1 MQFLERVKKELSEI
15 EQAIEEHLSAHVP
28 LAKEVSQY
36 ILRSGGKRLR
46 PLLFVLSARLCGHCN
61 GQEIQL
67 SPIFEYI
74 HVASLL
80 HDDVID
86 KAKLRRGRA
95 SANIVWGNTIPIL
108 AGDFLLSTA
117 LSLATSS
124 GNLKIVSVLSEATK
138 HLSQGEILEIV
149 ETENLDLTEEEYL
162 EIVAGKTA
170 ALMAAACRLGAI
182 LACAPEES
190 EEALERYG
198 YHIGLAFQIID
209 DVLDYVGRK
218 EVFGKPVGQDLKEGK
233 NTLPLIYTLRNCSQ
247 KERQEIAD
255 LFKKPT
261 KKDISEIIKK
271 VKAYGGL
278 NYARNKAK
286 EFIDIGERALSLFP
300 EGPNKKCLQE
310 AAEFIIERQY

>member
-1 MQFLERVKKELSEI
+1 MHFLERVEKELFEI
-15 EQAIEEHLSAHVP
+15 EQAIEKHLSAYAP

-46 PLLFVLSARLCGHCN
+46 PLLFVLSARLCGHYN
-61 GQEIQL
+61 GQEIEF

-74 HVASLL
+74 HMASLL

-86 KAKLRRGRA
+86 KAKLRRGRT

-108 AGDFLLSTA
+108 AGDFLYSTA

-124 GNLKIVSVLSEATK
+124 GNLKMVSVLSEATK
-138 HLSQGEILEIV
+138 RLSQGEILEIV
-149 ETENLDLTEEEYL
+149 ETENLDLTEEKYL
-162 EIVAGKTA
+162 KIIADKTA
-170 ALMAAACRLGAI
+170 ALMATACRSGAI
-182 LACAPEES
+182 LACASKEY

-209 DVLDYVGRK
+209 DVLDYVGH
-218 EVFGKPVGQDLKEGK
+218 EETFGKQVGQDLKEGK
-233 NTLPLIYTLRNCSQ
+233 VTLPLIYTLRRCSQ
-247 KERQEIAD
+247 RERQEIAD
-255 LFKKPT
+255 LFEKLT
-261 KKDISEIIKK
+261 KKDTDEIIKK
-271 VKAYGGL
+271 VKASGGL

-286 EFIDIGERALSLFP
+286 EFIDIGEMALSLFP

>member
-1 MQFLERVKKELSEI
+1 LQFLERVKKELFEI

-36 ILRSGGKRLR
+36 ILKSGGKRLR

-61 GQEIQL
+61 GKEIRL

-74 HVASLL
+74 HIASLL

-86 KAKLRRGRA
+86 KAKLRRGRP

-108 AGDFLLSTA
+108 AGDFLFSTA
-117 LSLATSS
+117 LYLATSS
-124 GNLKIVSVLSEATK
+124 DNLKMVSLLSEATK
-138 HLSQGEILEIV
+138 RLSQGEILEIV
-149 ETENLDLTEEEYL
+149 KTENLDLTEEEYL
-162 EIVAGKTA
+162 EIIAGKTA
-170 ALMAAACRLGAI
+170 TLMAAACRLGAV
-182 LACAPEES
+182 LACAPKES
-190 EEALERYG
+190 EEALHRYG

-209 DVLDYVGRK
+209 DVLDYVSY
-218 EVFGKPVGQDLKEGK
+218 EETFGKPVGQDLKEGK
-233 NTLPLIYTLRNCSQ
+233 NTLPLIYTLKRCSS
-247 KERQEIAD
+247 KERQEIAG
-255 LFKKPT
+255 LFKKRT
-261 KKDISEIIKK
+261 RKNISKIMKK
-271 VKAYGGL
+271 VEAYDGL

-286 EFIDIGERALSLFP
+286 EFIDTGKSALSLFP